1 MKIKWL
7 KKEKLAYPIQM
18 LPGDTFQCKYT
29 RKYVGEKTGK
39 VYKKETYT
47 LAEATAT
54 IEAKIDDIRIFEFK
68 NLSDLKKGI
77 GGLFGERKKPK
88 AG

>member
-7 KKEKLAYPIQM
+7 KKEKLIHPIQM

-29 RKYVGEKTGK
+29 REYYNKATGRTI
-39 VYKKETYT
+39 KKETYT

-54 IEAKIDDIRIFEFK
+54 IEAKIDEVRIFEFK
-68 NLSDLKKGI
+68 NWGNLKKGI
-77 GGLFGERKKPK
+77 GGLFGERKKEAK
-88 AG
+88 